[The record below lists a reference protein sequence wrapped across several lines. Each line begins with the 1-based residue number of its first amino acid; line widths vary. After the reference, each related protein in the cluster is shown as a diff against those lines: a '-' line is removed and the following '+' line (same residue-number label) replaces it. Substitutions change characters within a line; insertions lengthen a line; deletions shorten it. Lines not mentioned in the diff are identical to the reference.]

1 MLTRRTS
8 LTSFLGGLALAA
20 GAAGLVPTARAQQA
34 TAEAVAFVDKTGKE
48 LLAVVNG
55 PGSTQEKAAA
65 ATQIIDRA
73 VDVDG
78 VARFCLGR
86 FWRTATPEQQRQY
99 VQSFHH
105 VLEVS
110 ITSKM
115 GDYQGVT
122 FTLGRAQPRDDVV
135 AVATTVFRPGN
146 PPANVEWLVRMTGG
160 SPKVV
165 DVMAEG
171 TSLRLTQRDD
181 YDSFLSRN
189 NNSIQALIDAMRRQA
204 SQSG

>member
-8 LTSFLGGLALAA
+8 LISFLGGLALAA

-34 TAEAVAFVDKTGKE
+34 TDQAVAFVDKTGQE

-65 ATQIIDRA
+65 ATRIVDRA

-99 VQSFHH
+99 VQLFHH

-122 FTLGRAQPRDDVV
+122 FALGRAQAREDVV

-146 PPANVEWLVRMTGG
+146 PPAKVEWLVSMASG

-181 YDSFLSRN
+181 YASYLSRN
-189 NNSIQALIDAMRRQA
+189 NNSVQALIEAMRQQA
-204 SQSG
+204 NQAG

>member
-1 MLTRRTS
+1 
-8 LTSFLGGLALAA
+8 
-20 GAAGLVPTARAQQA
+20 
-34 TAEAVAFVDKTGKE
+34 
-48 LLAVVNG
+48 
-55 PGSTQEKAAA
+55 
-65 ATQIIDRA
+65 

-78 VARFCLGR
+78 VGRFCLGR

-99 VQSFHH
+99 LELFHR
-105 VLEVS
+105 VLQVS

-122 FTLGRAQPRDDVV
+122 FVMGRAQPRDSVV
-135 AVATTVFRPGN
+135 AVGTTVNRPGN
-146 PPANVEWLVRMTGG
+146 PPAKVEWLVSMEGG

-181 YDSFLSRN
+181 YVSYLSRN
-189 NNSIQALIDAMRRQA
+189 NNNIQALIDAMRQQA
-204 SQSG
+204 KQAG